1 MGNVI
6 TVYVLLGGW
15 VLLERNKGGDH
26 TGILPFFLI
35 CALSAFKCAIFL
47 LDNATAIT
55 NLLST
60 CVGVVIALFFCK
72 AFIEEKRSS
81 SRGLSGRK
89 FAPPTP
95 TPVDVKH
102 QQYLKRL
109 EEQAKEDEQRRNE
122 LYWAARIQRER
133 EDADFHAREEAER
146 KEEQRQAR
154 RRQEEEAERRRQKE
168 EADFERRQREEE
180 GEIAFQRRQRAEKEQ
195 GEAFQRRQRAEEDEI
210 ANQGRQREEE
220 DEIAF
225 QRRQRAEKE
234 QVEKKKSA
242 WF

>member
-1 MGNVI
+1 M

-15 VLLERNKGGDH
+15 VLLERNKGGGR
-26 TGILPFFLI
+26 TGFLPFFLI

-81 SRGLSGRK
+81 SHLSSRT

-95 TPVDVKH
+95 TPVDIKH
-102 QQYLKRL
+102 LQYLKRQ
-109 EEQAKEDEQRRNE
+109 EEQAKDDERRRNE

-133 EDADFHAREEAER
+133 EDADFQAREEAER
-146 KEEQRQAR
+146 IEAQRQAR
-154 RRQEEEAERRRQKE
+154 LAQVRRQQEEEAERRRQKE
-168 EADFERRQREEE
+168 EADFERRQQAEAFQRRQREEE
-180 GEIAFQRRQRAEKEQ
+180 DNAAFQRRQRAEKEQ
-195 GEAFQRRQRAEEDEI
+195 I
-210 ANQGRQREEE
+210 
-220 DEIAF
+220 
-225 QRRQRAEKE
+225 
-234 QVEKKKSA
+234 EKKKSP

>member
-1 MGNVI
+1 MGNVM

-26 TGILPFFLI
+26 TGFLPFFLI

-81 SRGLSGRK
+81 PHGT

-95 TPVDVKH
+95 TPVDIKH
-102 QQYLKRL
+102 LQYLKRQ
-109 EEQAKEDEQRRNE
+109 EEQAKDDERRRNE

-133 EDADFHAREEAER
+133 DDADFQAREEAER
-146 KEEQRQAR
+146 KEAQRQAR
-154 RRQEEEAERRRQKE
+154 LAQVRRQQEEEAERRRQKE
-168 EADFERRQREEE
+168 EADFERRQQAEAFQRRQREEE
-180 GEIAFQRRQRAEKEQ
+180 DNAAFQRRQRAE
-195 GEAFQRRQRAEEDEI
+195 GAR
-210 ANQGRQREEE
+210 
-220 DEIAF
+220 
-225 QRRQRAEKE
+225 
-234 QVEKKKSA
+234 
-242 WF
+242 